1 MKKKLLAVLLV
12 LVMLLGMIPP
22 TVFAAD
28 GSDVV
33 AKIGDNTFTDLQEA
47 FDAAQEGDTVELT
60 ADVKLSE
67 KTIVSHTGTFDLGGH
82 TLEPAHIYDG
92 STRAFDVRSSEL
104 LLTNG
109 NITIEDDDAGD
120 EYFQIWPNTTLTFEN
135 VSISITNAGTWTWPM
150 INFGTL
156 ILGEGTD
163 FSVSAVGAAAAA
175 IIPAGGST
183 VIIDGGTISSKTTS
197 GDSYGIYMSSGGTI
211 EFNSGSIIGNS
222 KTKGIYV
229 ATDNNEAVLDMNGG
243 TISGCDTGV
252 LLGGESVFNMSDGT
266 IENSTHGVHVND
278 KTVFNMTGGAIN
290 NVANYGIMG
299 NGFDNSQYTTVNIGG
314 NAKIAS
320 DYLAIYQPQNG
331 EINISGNAYLKGD
344 SAIGI
349 KSGTL
354 NIDGGTLH
362 ATDDYDPEPGVRGN
376 GIIPDGSTIV
386 IDNQDNANVDD
397 HYYGRIKV
405 NISGGEL
412 ISDCGHNVSVTRATE
427 DTPPVVTVTG
437 GTFKSA
443 ENTFRRTETNNAEN
457 AIIKASGG
465 TVLKNGAAD
474 LSVEFKDDDHTDAG
488 YLATDYLTVD
498 RATGE
503 IHNIQANI
511 VDSFG
516 GTVTVKPAALSADN
530 DTFTLTAT
538 PQSADYTFVSLTV
551 TDADGKS
558 ITVSADGTQTG
569 DGNDCIT
576 VTGSDGEYTVSSHCD
591 ITVTSVFVVGENN
604 AVIEPP
610 VISVDTSN
618 VEGIE
623 DEHLEDTSVTL
634 PQEELE
640 NILNEASGNISADEA
655 RQALEEAG
663 IIASGSDDEVYLQIA
678 TEIKV
683 VVLAYDDKPN
693 TPNILQLEI
702 TPYYHV
708 FATTSPT
715 TPVIIGEE
723 KGEDFVLLDSSEY
736 RISGTNLNIP
746 MTIPLTESF
755 AGEGALISIEHE
767 HTDYNDNVHHYFS
780 SARVKEDGTITFR
793 NRHGFSIFTFT
804 VDTTAGLDD
813 LQVRDAST
821 GTELVYPL
829 DPEFDT
835 DVLEYEVKVP
845 NYVSEV
851 QVQPTVDVEDLVITV
866 NGVVVTS
873 GDWSGNIP
881 LEVGKNVITV
891 KVSDG
896 DDESSLYDNVYT
908 IIIYRAAPNTPE
920 NPGVVEEPEEPDNPD
935 NPDNPDKPDSPEK
948 PETPEAPE
956 SPSTSDKTDTPNGSH
971 NSPQTGDNSHLGMW
985 LTLLFLSAAG
995 MLVVVFFNR
1004 KRKSLG
1010 R

>member
-12 LVMLLGMIPP
+12 LVMLLSMIPP
-22 TVFAAD
+22 TVFAAE

-47 FDAAQEGDTVELT
+47 FDAAQEGDTVELAADFAPEKVLT
-60 ADVKLSE
+60 AGY
-67 KTIVSHTGTFDLGGH
+67 TGIFDLGGY
-82 TLEPAHIYDG
+82 TLD
-92 STRAFDVRSSEL
+92 L
-104 LLTNG
+104 
-109 NITIEDDDAGD
+109 GD
-120 EYFQIWPNTTLTFEN
+120 EDQMFNIVDKTADRSLTIQNGAIIARGDYSIVVREDVTFEN
-135 VSISITNAGTWTWPM
+135 CTVEFTDMNYDLMWGIYNDGVLT
-150 INFGTL
+150 
-156 ILGEGTD
+156 LGEGTEI
-163 FSVSAVGAAAAA
+163 SITGAGRGIAAVIANEE
-175 IIPAGGST
+175 SLT
-183 VIIDGGTISSKTTS
+183 IIDGVAITAESTK
-197 GDSYGIYMSSGGTI
+197 GDSYGVYMGYGGTV
-211 EFNSGSIIGNS
+211 ELRSGTITGNN
-222 KTKGIYV
+222 KTNAVYV
-229 ATDNNEAVLDMNGG
+229 ANN
-243 TISGCDTGV
+243 
-252 LLGGESVFNMSDGT
+252 SVFNMSGGIVENCNAGINIAEQGT
-266 IENSTHGVHVND
+266 ANI
-278 KTVFNMTGGAIN
+278 TGGEIRN
-290 NVANYGIMG
+290 CSFVDIYGHG
-299 NGFDNSQYTTVNIGG
+299 ENNSQYTTINIGG
-314 NAKIAS
+314 NAKVTNDS
-320 DYLAIYQPQNG
+320 LCIYQPQNG
-331 EINISGNAYLKGD
+331 EINIFGNAYLEGNTV
-344 SAIGI
+344 IGI

-354 NIDGGTLH
+354 NITGGTLRSVG
-362 ATDDYDPEPGVRGN
+362 DYEEDPEVRSSGMN
-376 GIIPDGSTIV
+376 TDGSTIV
-386 IDNQDNANVDD
+386 VDD
-397 HYYGRIKV
+397 EGHKPGQTNSYYGDINI

-412 ISDCGHNVSVTRATE
+412 IADYAHNISVIRATNKE
-427 DTPPVVTVTG
+427 TTVYDPPVITVTG

-465 TVLKNGAAD
+465 YVYKNGEAD

-503 IHNIQANI
+503 IHNIQANV

-516 GTVTVKPAALSADN
+516 GTITATPAALSADN
-530 DTFTLTAT
+530 DSFTLTAI
-538 PQSADYTFVSLTV
+538 PQSADYTFISLTV
-551 TDADGKS
+551 TDADGKCV
-558 ITVSADGTQTG
+558 TVSADGTQTG

-576 VTGSDGEYTVSSHCD
+576 VTGSNGEYTVTSHCD
-591 ITVTSVFVVGENN
+591 ITVTSVFVLGENN

-610 VISVDTSN
+610 IISVDTSN

-640 NILNEASGNISADEA
+640 NILNEVSGNITADEA

-663 IIASGSDDEVYLQIA
+663 IIPSGSEDEVYLQIA

-708 FATTSPT
+708 FATTSPI

-755 AGEGALISIEHE
+755 AGEDALISIEHE

-813 LQVRDAST
+813 LQVRDSA
-821 GTELVYPL
+821 TETVYPL
-829 DPEFDT
+829 EPEFDT
-835 DVLEYEVKVP
+835 DTLEYEVTVP
-845 NYVSEV
+845 NSVDSV
-851 QVQPTVDVEDLVITV
+851 QVQPTVDAEDIIITV

-873 GDWSGNIP
+873 GDWSGDIP

-891 KVSDG
+891 RVSDG
-896 DDESSLYDNVYT
+896 NDESSLSDTEYT
-908 IIIYRAAPNTPE
+908 IIIYREAGALPE
-920 NPGVVEEPEEPDNPD
+920 NPENPNNPENP
-935 NPDNPDKPDSPEK
+935 SGPEDPSK
-948 PETPEAPE
+948 PENPNTPE
-956 SPSTSDKTDTPNGSH
+956 SPSTPEKPNTSDTPNASDNQDNQNNADNSGR
-971 NSPQTGDNSHLGMW
+971 SPQTGDNSQLGLW
-985 LTLLFLSAAG
+985 VLLLILSATG
-995 MLVVVFFNR
+995 MLCVAFFFNR

>member
-12 LVMLLGMIPP
+12 LVMLLSMMPP

-60 ADVKLSE
+60 ADFAPE
-67 KTIVSHTGTFDLGGH
+67 KVIIAAYTGTFDLGGY
-82 TLEPAHIYDG
+82 TLD
-92 STRAFDVRSSEL
+92 L
-104 LLTNG
+104 
-109 NITIEDDDAGD
+109 GD
-120 EYFQIWPNTTLTFEN
+120 EDQMFNIVDKTADRFLTIQNGTIIARGDFAIVVREDVTFEN
-135 VSISITNAGTWTWPM
+135 CKIEFADMDYDLMWGIYND
-150 INFGTL
+150 GTL
-156 ILGEGTD
+156 TLGEGTEI
-163 FSVSAVGAAAAA
+163 SMTGAGKGIAAVIANEE
-175 IIPAGGST
+175 SLT
-183 VIIDGGTISSKTTS
+183 IIDGAAITAESTK
-197 GDSYGIYMSSGGTI
+197 GDSYGVYMGYGGTV
-211 EFNSGSIIGNS
+211 ELRSGTITGNEN
-222 KTKGIYV
+222 TKAVYV
-229 ATDNNEAVLDMNGG
+229 ANN
-243 TISGCDTGV
+243 
-252 LLGGESVFNMSDGT
+252 SVFNMSGGIVENCYAGINIAEQGT
-266 IENSTHGVHVND
+266 ANI
-278 KTVFNMTGGAIN
+278 TGGEIRNCSFADI
-290 NVANYGIMG
+290 YGHG
-299 NGFDNSQYTTVNIGG
+299 ENNSQYTIINIGG
-314 NAKIAS
+314 NAKVTNDS
-320 DYLAIYQPQNG
+320 VCIYQPQNG
-331 EINISGNAYLKGD
+331 EINISGNAYLEGNTV
-344 SAIGI
+344 IGI

-354 NIDGGTLH
+354 NISGGTLRSVG
-362 ATDDYDPEPGVRGN
+362 DYEEDPEVRSSGMN
-376 GIIPDGSTIV
+376 TDGSTIV
-386 IDNQDNANVDD
+386 VDD
-397 HYYGRIKV
+397 EGHKPGQTNSYYGDINI

-412 ISDCGHNVSVTRATE
+412 IADYAHNISVTRATE
-427 DTPPVVTVTG
+427 DVPPVITVTG

-465 TVLKNGAAD
+465 TVLKNDAAD

-516 GTVTVKPAALSADN
+516 GTVTATPAALSADN

-576 VTGSDGEYTVSSHCD
+576 VIGSNGEYTVSSHCD

-640 NILNEASGNISADEA
+640 NILNEVSGNISADEA

-663 IIASGSDDEVYLQIA
+663 IIDPGSDDEVYLQIA

-723 KGEDFVLLDSSEY
+723 KGEDFVLLESSEY

-780 SARVKEDGTITFR
+780 SARVKEDGTITFL

-935 NPDNPDKPDSPEK
+935 NPDKPDSPEK